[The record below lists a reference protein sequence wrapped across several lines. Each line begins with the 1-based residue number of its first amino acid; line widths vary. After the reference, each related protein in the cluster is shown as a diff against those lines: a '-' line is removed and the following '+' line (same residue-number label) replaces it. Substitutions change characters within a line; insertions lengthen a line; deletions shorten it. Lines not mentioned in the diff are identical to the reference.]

1 LPKHWVFQVTQA
13 LAVPHLKPQ
22 VKSKARGRDLPE
34 EDEEAAV
41 SPERQKVALEN
52 LRAASTL
59 LA

>member
-1 LPKHWVFQVTQA
+1 VFQVTQA

-41 SPERQKVALEN
+41 SPERQKMALEN
-52 LRAASTL
+52 LKAASTL